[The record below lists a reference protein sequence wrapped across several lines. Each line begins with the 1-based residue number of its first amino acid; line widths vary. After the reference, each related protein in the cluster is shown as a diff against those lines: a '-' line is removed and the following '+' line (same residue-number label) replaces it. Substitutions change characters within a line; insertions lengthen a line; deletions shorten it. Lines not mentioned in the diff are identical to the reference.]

1 MRKGTLVDQIF
12 EYLSMGMATAV
23 LLLVTGGFVTMVIMS
38 WPSIKAFGLSFL
50 IKDVWNPI
58 TNEFGALPFIVGT
71 LVTSFL
77 ALVITIPFSLG
88 VSLFLAE
95 YAPTGVRG
103 AIANLVETLAAIPSV
118 IYGLWGIFFLVP
130 LVRKLEMALKEPPY
144 GVGAFTASLILAV
157 MIMPYATSVAE
168 HVIAMVPRELKE
180 GGYALGAT
188 RWEVMRHIVL
198 PYARSGIVAGL
209 FLALGRALGETM
221 AVTMVVGNR
230 NALLK
235 SIFDPTNTMASV
247 IANEFT
253 EATSNIYLSSLVEI
267 GLVLFLITLVVNMIY
282 KWVMKRLDI
291 RGEQGA

>member
-1 MRKGTLVDQIF
+1 MEKRAWGDWIF
-12 EYLSMGMATAV
+12 EHLSRSMAVLV
-23 LLLVTGGFVTMVIMS
+23 LLLVIGGFITMVVMS
-38 WPSIKAFGLSFL
+38 LPSIKAFGFSFL
-50 IKDVWNPI
+50 VRDTWNPI

-77 ALVITIPFSLG
+77 ALIITIPFSLSI
-88 VSLFLAE
+88 SLFLAE
-95 YAPTGVRG
+95 YAPTKVRG
-103 AIANLVETLAAIPSV
+103 TMANLVETLAAIPSV

-130 LVRKLEMALKEPPY
+130 LVRKLEIALKEPPY

-253 EATSNIYLSSLVEI
+253 EATSKIYLSSLVEI
-267 GLVLFLITLVVNMIY
+267 GLVLFLITFVVNVIY
-282 KWVMKRLDI
+282 KWVMNRLEV
-291 RGEQGA
+291 GQKETA

>member
-1 MRKGTLVDQIF
+1 MEKRAWGDLIF
-12 EYLSMGMATAV
+12 EHISRSLAASIV
-23 LLLVTGGFVTMVIMS
+23 LLVMGGFITMVVMS
-38 WPSIKAFGLSFL
+38 WPSIKAFGPSFL
-50 IKDVWNPI
+50 VMDVWNPI
-58 TNEFGALPFIVGT
+58 TSQFGALPFIAGT
-71 LVTSFL
+71 LATSFL
-77 ALVITIPFSLG
+77 ALIITIPFSLG

-95 YAPTGVRG
+95 YSPTRIKGI
-103 AIANLVETLAAIPSV
+103 IANLVETLAAIPSV

-130 LVRKLEMALKEPPY
+130 LVRKLEMELRVPPY

-188 RWEVMRHIVL
+188 RWEVMRYIVL

-230 NALLK
+230 NAILK

-253 EATSNIYLSSLVEI
+253 EATSDIYLSSLVEI
-267 GLVLFLITLVVNMIY
+267 GLVLFLITLVVNVIY
-282 KWVMKRLDI
+282 KWVMKRLEI
-291 RGEQGA
+291 GGKQGA